1 MTRKILFVD
10 DEETTLK
17 ALTRYMTVVDVDTEY
32 FTSAAAALDYLGQ
45 QQIDIVVSDLK
56 MSGMDGIEFL
66 KEVQKS
72 YPDINRVL
80 LSVFGSENMEI
91 KQALE
96 ERTVEQYFSKPW
108 ELLAYLRKLER

>member
-1 MTRKILFVD
+1 MTQKILFVD
-10 DEETTLK
+10 DEENTLK
-17 ALTRYMTVVDVDTEY
+17 ALIRYMTVVDVDTEY
-32 FTSAAAALDYLGQ
+32 STSAAAALDYLGQ

-80 LSVFGSENMEI
+80 LSGYGSKNMEI

-96 ERTVEQYFSKPW
+96 DRTIEQYFSKPW
-108 ELLAYLRKLER
+108 ELLAYFRWLEQ